1 MWGEFMFFKEY
12 FKLKREARLEY
23 IQRNKN
29 ITELNTKLRELG
41 VVEKTSKPSRILIC
55 MYKYKC
61 DKDYKV
67 GYVLGYSNTMFN
79 GDTDLTVLWDEFG
92 RLIKYGKDILSTYD
106 VIIRKPTYDGTY
118 PNLGEKYTY
127 IRNFYHNIVN
137 ACNNIE
143 NKDSGRGILKRKNN
157 YGFDIIAG
165 EDVLF
170 NKVCYK
176 QEVNTI
182 RQDCDLRLVRYLTN
196 SQKQGFG
203 LACEDNTLNGKVYT
217 IDGEL
222 VDEDL
227 ELKEELVMKN
237 IIDTFK
243 YLKSAVNLL
252 DIQYLF
258 IDELIAYLE
267 SENIEVSNCNIAHI
281 ILLLSSKIA
290 FTLKVKG
297 YDSDKEVI
305 LKCVTLRL
313 SSMETYYDGD
323 NLNLP
328 PNTYKD
334 EGVLKILKEG
344 IFTV

>member
-1 MWGEFMFFKEY
+1 MFFKEY
-12 FKLKREARLEY
+12 FKLKREAR
-23 IQRNKN
+23 IGDIKRNKN
-29 ITELNTKLRELG
+29 LKELNDKLSEIG
-41 VVEKTSKPSRILIC
+41 AVEKVSKPSRILIC
-55 MYKYKC
+55 MYKYKS

-67 GYVLGYSNTMFN
+67 GYVFGYSNTMFN

-92 RLIKYGKDILSTYD
+92 RLIKYGNNILSIYD

-127 IRNFYHNIVN
+127 IRNFYHNVVN

-143 NKDSGRGILKRKNN
+143 NKGSNRGIFERKNN
-157 YGFDIIAG
+157 YDFGIIAG

-176 QEVNTI
+176 QEVTTI

-227 ELKEELVMKN
+227 ELKEELTMKN

-281 ILLLSSKIA
+281 ILLLSSRIV
-290 FTLKVKG
+290 FTLKSKE
-297 YDSDKEVI
+297 YDSSKEVT

-313 SSMETYYDGD
+313 SSMETYYDGS
-323 NLNLP
+323 NLDLQP
-328 PNTYKD
+328 KAYKAED
-334 EGVLKILKEG
+334 VLKILKEG
-344 IFTV
+344 IFTL